1 MERAQKEIMG
11 RQSYRK
17 DPLAEFERLYKMWV
31 RTKKKIKLQ
40 TFPHEKEI
48 EFQAYKKKIM
58 ANFKRELAT
67 QDLADSKERARSV
80 FSKYTSN
87 SISPPLK
94 NEKKNQGSIAST
106 SEADILKIK
115 LSQHLINGSSQD
127 S

>member
-48 EFQAYKKKIM
+48 EFQAYQKKIM
-58 ANFKRELAT
+58 ANFRRELAT
-67 QDLADSKERARSV
+67 QDLADS
-80 FSKYTSN
+80 
-87 SISPPLK
+87 
-94 NEKKNQGSIAST
+94 
-106 SEADILKIK
+106 
-115 LSQHLINGSSQD
+115 
-127 S
+127 